1 MVENRNCG
9 VCRMKKIVYVIL
21 EQWADWELAYI
32 SSAVNMLGQDK
43 FENKTVSLTKNAVT
57 SIGGIK
63 CLPDY
68 GIETVP
74 SDFDAVI
81 LIGGM
86 SWHNESALHIKPL
99 IENCIKDGK
108 VLGAICD
115 ACRFLGSIGA
125 LNGAKHT
132 ANDLNELKQYSAYT
146 NEQGFI
152 HRQAVSDNN
161 IITANGTATLE
172 FAREILKALSAA
184 SEDQI
189 NGWYDFHK
197 LGFYTA
203 PMPKIEQE

>member
-1 MVENRNCG
+1 ME
-9 VCRMKKIVYVIL
+9 KILYVVL

-32 SSAVNMLGQDK
+32 SSAVNMLGQGK

-68 GIETVP
+68 DLQNIP
-74 SDFDAVI
+74 PDNAAVI

-86 SWHNESALHIKPL
+86 SWHNENALQVKPL
-99 IENCIKDGK
+99 VKSCIKSGK

-115 ACRFLGSIGA
+115 ACRFLGSVGA
-125 LNGAKHT
+125 LNNEKHT
-132 ANDLNELKQYSAYT
+132 ANDLNELKQYAAYT

-172 FAREILKALSAA
+172 FAQEILRALSVAT
-184 SEDQI
+184 EEQI
-189 NGWYDFHK
+189 SGWYDFHK
-197 LGFYTA
+197 LGFYVA
-203 PMPKIEQE
+203 SMPKM

>member
-1 MVENRNCG
+1 
-9 VCRMKKIVYVIL
+9 MKKILYVIL
-21 EQWADWELAYI
+21 EKWADWELAYI
-32 SSAVNMLGQDK
+32 SSAVNMLGGGN
-43 FENKTVSLTKNAVT
+43 FENKTVSLTKDFFT
-57 SIGGIK
+57 SIGGVK

-68 GIETVP
+68 DLQSVP
-74 SDFDAVI
+74 SNYDALI

-86 SWHNESALHIKPL
+86 SWHNENAIQIKTL
-99 IENCIKDGK
+99 IDYCIKNSK

-146 NEQGFI
+146 NEQGFV

-161 IITANGTATLE
+161 VITANGTAALE
-172 FAREILKALSAA
+172 FAQEILKALSVA
-184 SEDQI
+184 SDEQI
-189 NGWYDFHK
+189 KGWYDFHK

-203 PMPKIEQE
+203 PMPKM

>member
-1 MVENRNCG
+1 
-9 VCRMKKIVYVIL
+9 MKKILYVIL

-32 SSAVNMLGQDK
+32 SSAVNLLGGGK
-43 FENKTVSLTKNAVT
+43 FENKTVSLTKDTVL
-57 SIGGIK
+57 SIGGVK

-68 GIETVP
+68 DIQSVP
-74 SDFDAVI
+74 SEYDALI

-86 SWHNESALHIKPL
+86 SWHNENAMKIKPL
-99 IENCIKDGK
+99 IDDCIKNGK

-115 ACRFLGSIGA
+115 ACRFLGFVGA
-125 LNGAKHT
+125 LNSAKHT

-161 IITANGTATLE
+161 VITANGTAALE
-172 FAREILKALSAA
+172 FAREVLKALSVA
-184 SEDQI
+184 SDEQI

-197 LGFYTA
+197 LGFYNA
-203 PMPKIEQE
+203 AMPRM

>member
-1 MVENRNCG
+1 
-9 VCRMKKIVYVIL
+9 MKKILYVVL
-21 EQWADWELAYI
+21 EQWADWELAYV
-32 SSAVNMLGQDK
+32 SSAVNMLGHGG

-68 GIETVP
+68 DSQSVP
-74 SDFDAVI
+74 SDYDALI

-86 SWHNESALHIKPL
+86 SWHNENAMQVKSL
-99 IENCIKDGK
+99 IDDCIKNGK

-125 LNGAKHT
+125 LNNAKHT
-132 ANDLNELKQYSAYT
+132 ANDLNELKQYASYT

-152 HRQAVSDNN
+152 RRQAVSDNN
-161 IITANGTATLE
+161 IITANGTAALE
-172 FAREILKALSAA
+172 FAQEVLRALFVATD
-184 SEDQI
+184 DQI

-197 LGFYTA
+197 HGFYNA
-203 PMPKIEQE
+203 PMPKM